1 MLYFNQ
7 GKGIPKNNK
16 QGFECFTWN
25 IQGKVKV
32 IDMKKQTLEHT
43 LTTIG
48 LFPTF
53 KATLILKGVN
63 LDIAR
68 FYVYTTDNYSTL
80 ISEADIDDI
89 EDMLPFFNA
98 LYERRVEVNIN
109 IEDNTEH
116 YVEIILG

>member
-1 MLYFNQ
+1 MR
-7 GKGIPKNNK
+7 
-16 QGFECFTWN
+16 
-25 IQGKVKV
+25 
-32 IDMKKQTLEHT
+32 KQTLTHT
-43 LTTIG
+43 LTTSG

-53 KATLILKGVN
+53 KATLILEGVN

-98 LYERRVEVNIN
+98 IYEKRVEVNTN
-109 IEDNTEH
+109 TEDNAVH